1 MEFICGKCKTPLEK
15 TSELLMNGCSKC
27 GSKVFTTKTSPNE
40 SSSIIKTIPKVQRE
54 KMDEYIT
61 TRYEIVPKLLE
72 RIPIEEPVEN
82 IENDNIPAVKL
93 KKKGIYEVNLES
105 LFRDKKSDPI
115 VLSGKQ
121 GIYRIEIVPTKQK

>member
-1 MEFICGKCKTPLEK
+1 MEFICGKCKAPLEK
-15 TSELLMNGCSKC
+15 TSELLMKGCSKC
-27 GSKVFTTKTSPNE
+27 GSKVFTTKSSPNDKLE
-40 SSSIIKTIPKVQRE
+40 PIKTIPKIRRE
-54 KMDEYIT
+54 EMDDYIT

-72 RIPIEEPVEN
+72 RVEVEEPTESF
-82 IENDNIPAVKL
+82 ESDNIPAVKL
-93 KKKGIYEVNLES
+93 KKKGVYEVNLES